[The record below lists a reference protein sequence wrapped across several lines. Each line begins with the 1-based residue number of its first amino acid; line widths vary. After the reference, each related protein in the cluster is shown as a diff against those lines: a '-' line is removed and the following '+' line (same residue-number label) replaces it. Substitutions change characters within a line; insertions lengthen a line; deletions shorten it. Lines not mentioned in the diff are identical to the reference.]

1 MSMKRETLENV
12 AFKLA
17 AWDVAKQ
24 VGREYGLHKPVP
36 IDLEAEAEILLRSQW
51 EWYTQRAAR
60 LWGRMQ

>member
-1 MSMKRETLENV
+1 MSMKRELENA

-24 VGREYGLHKPVP
+24 VNREYGLHRPVP
-36 IDLEAEAEILLRSQW
+36 IDLEAEAEVLLRSQW
-51 EWYTQRAAR
+51 DWYMERAAR